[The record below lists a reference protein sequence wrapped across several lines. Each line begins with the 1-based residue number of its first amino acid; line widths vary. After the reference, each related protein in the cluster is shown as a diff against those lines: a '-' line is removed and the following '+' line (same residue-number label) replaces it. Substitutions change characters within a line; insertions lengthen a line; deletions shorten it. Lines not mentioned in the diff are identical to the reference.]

1 MEKTLKPWRDTR
13 SNFQIYLDRMYNRY
27 INEKKNYNEDDIL
40 SKYEYNKQYNDW
52 LRVKYQRDK
61 LA

>member
-13 SNFQIYLDRMYNRY
+13 SNFQIYLDNMYNRY
-27 INEKKNYNEDDIL
+27 ISEKKNYNEDDIL

-52 LRVKYQRDK
+52 LRVKYQRDR
-61 LA
+61 

>member
-1 MEKTLKPWRDTR
+1 
-13 SNFQIYLDRMYNRY
+13 MYNRY

>member
-1 MEKTLKPWRDTR
+1 MEKTFKPWRDTR
-13 SNFQIYLDRMYNRY
+13 SNFQIYLDNMYNRY

-52 LRVKYQRDK
+52 LRVKYEIQE
-61 LA
+61 